1 MIRPSPPLLSSTICR
16 NCKMHRDDTGNT
28 FGWGLCECGSFR
40 RSVVVAGQ
48 QMPQGAGHGDAA
60 VQNSPRIGENEGVEL

>member
-16 NCKMHRDDTGNT
+16 DCKMHRDDTGNT

-40 RSVVVAGQ
+40 RSVVV
-48 QMPQGAGHGDAA
+48 
-60 VQNSPRIGENEGVEL
+60 SVEQVST